1 MTKDHQLAVIQRR
14 TRRRFS
20 FAGIALC
27 LYFSFA
33 LVWTDFGRAMSV
45 PLGETPINAALLMFI
60 SLIVIFI
67 SMEFLFLRISNRDI
81 REEESAAADEKTMA
95 ETKQTKSG
103 VDGERQ
109 S

>member
-20 FAGIALC
+20 FAAVALC

-33 LVWTDFGRAMSV
+33 LVWTDFGSAMSK
-45 PLGETPINAALLMFI
+45 PLGDTPINAALLMFI

-67 SMEFLFLRISNRDI
+67 SMEFLFLRISNRETS
-81 REEESAAADEKTMA
+81 EEESAASDKEREEQKIEKA
-95 ETKQTKSG
+95 
-103 VDGERQ
+103 VRQ
-109 S
+109 EPQS